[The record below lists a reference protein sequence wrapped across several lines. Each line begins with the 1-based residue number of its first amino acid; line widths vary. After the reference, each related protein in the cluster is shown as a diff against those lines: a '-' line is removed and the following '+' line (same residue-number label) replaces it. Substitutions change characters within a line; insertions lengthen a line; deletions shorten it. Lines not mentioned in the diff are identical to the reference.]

1 MKLHTE
7 GMVKKIVLV
16 KPRGLCAGVERALRI
31 LDLVVKNSKVP
42 VYCRHQIV
50 HNKKVVEEFI
60 RKGVV
65 FVEDLNQVPN
75 GSVVV
80 FSAHGSSPKLFK
92 LAQRKNLTVIDS
104 VCPLV
109 VKVHQEAKKFNESGY
124 FIIYIGHK
132 NHPEALGVLGEISAE
147 NGILIE
153 TLTEAKALKISKDKI
168 AVLTQT
174 TLSLDETKET
184 IEYLKNRFKNV
195 VLPPAS
201 DICFST
207 QNRQK
212 AVKELAEKADLVLV
226 IGSKTSS
233 NSNRLRETAE
243 KIGIPAYLIDGP
255 EDLQN
260 NWFENKEVIGI
271 TAGASVP
278 DKLVQNVV
286 ESIKKKYGGEIEER
300 EVLKEDVRFPNLP
313 KELENL

>member
-1 MKLHTE
+1 
-7 GMVKKIVLV
+7 MVKKIVLV
-16 KPRGLCAGVERALRI
+16 KPRGLCAGVERTLRI
-31 LDLVVKNSKVP
+31 LDLVVKKSKGP

-50 HNKKVVEEFI
+50 HNKKVVEEFVK
-60 RKGVV
+60 RGVV
-65 FVEDLNQVPN
+65 FVEDLDQIPN

-80 FSAHGSSPKLFK
+80 FSAHGSSPKFFT
-92 LAQRKNLTVIDS
+92 LAKNKNLTVIDG

-109 VKVHQEAKKFNESGY
+109 VKVHLEAKKLNEAGY

-132 NHPEALGVLGEISAE
+132 NHPEAIGVLGEIPAE
-147 NGILIE
+147 NGVLIE
-153 TLTEAKALKISKDKI
+153 TLVEAKALQISKDNI

-174 TLSLDETKET
+174 TLCLDETKEI
-184 IEYLKNRFKNV
+184 IEYLKNRFRNLF
-195 VLPPAS
+195 LPPTS

-212 AVKELAEKADLVLV
+212 AVKELAKKVDVVLV

-243 KIGIPAYLIDGP
+243 KIGRPAYLLDGP

-278 DKLVQNVV
+278 DNLVQKVV
-286 ESIKKKYGGEIEER
+286 DSIKNIYGGDIEEL
-300 EVLKEDVRFPNLP
+300 EVLKEDVRFPNVP
-313 KELENL
+313 KEVKQL

>member
-31 LDLVVKNSKVP
+31 LDLVVKKSKGP

-80 FSAHGSSPKLFK
+80 FSAHGSSPKFFK

-109 VKVHQEAKKFNESGY
+109 TKVHMEAKSYTKRGY
-124 FIIYIGHK
+124 FVVYLGHK
-132 NHPEALGVLGEISAE
+132 NHPEAIGVLGETEGNSV
-147 NGILIE
+147 LINNLE
-153 TLTEAKALKISKDKI
+153 EAKKLRLTKK
-168 AVLTQT
+168 AVLLTQT
-174 TLSLDETKET
+174 TLSLDETKE
-184 IEYLKNRFKNV
+184 IIDYLKKRWPDLEF
-195 VLPPAS
+195 PPGK

-207 QNRQK
+207 TNRQL
-212 AVKELAEKADLVLV
+212 AVKELAKKADLILV
-226 IGSKTSS
+226 VGSKESS
-233 NSNRLRETAE
+233 NSNRLREMAE
-243 KIGIPAYLIDGP
+243 KSGISAYLIDGP
-255 EDLQN
+255 EDLHDE
-260 NWFENKEVIGI
+260 WFENKKKVGI

-278 DKLVQNVV
+278 DKFVQQVIQAVQKRYGGVV
-286 ESIKKKYGGEIEER
+286 EELEI
-300 EVLKEDVRFPNLP
+300 FPENVKFLNLP
-313 KELENL
+313 KELEML